1 MAGFKRMTLV
11 AIWPRLG
18 VAAGIW
24 LLGAVGNMGRK
35 RPVRPMDGMAESWE
49 AAEEVRKSTR
59 EERVLLRCDGKP
71 VFKPT
76 VATISQHA
84 HVLKP
89 VMEWMHVQ
97 KSPPPVPDIKPLTSE
112 IFRLYGLLNM
122 EVGQDQ
128 VYREAWG
135 VRLACGLIKRKGQRK
150 EVSKAGIHSLLAR
163 SCFFVIL
170 RTRFYYCPFSVPT
183 LPRPDLAPLP
193 GTFGWG
199 PNHGIMGV
207 WLNKQTTP

>member
-1 MAGFKRMTLV
+1 
-11 AIWPRLG
+11 
-18 VAAGIW
+18 
-24 LLGAVGNMGRK
+24 MGRK

-135 VRLACGLIKRKGQRK
+135 VRLACGLIKRQGQRK

-163 SCFFVIL
+163 SCFLSYCARVSIIVPSQSQPFRDLIL
-170 RTRFYYCPFSVPT
+170 LLYPELSV
-183 LPRPDLAPLP
+183 
-193 GTFGWG
+193 GG
-199 PNHGIMGV
+199 
-207 WLNKQTTP
+207 QTMESWEFD